1 MVALL
6 GPADMLHRHMC
17 DHLVHGAESSVTS
30 FFGPVY
36 LILIYPLAGQLL
48 FYGLPHVSEE
58 GAWPVVRGHVHS
70 HVHVDGVIVI
80 VERSGTVRIRART
93 RNRTI
98 RIRPPEKVP
107 TQTNVHL
114 SIYYMSSRRSMAH
127 ALLVKSWEQKVAGV
141 VRDSRRCVETPGR
154 SGEDPV
160 LRACGCRVAPVSE
173 QEISRGVKRAPTVG
187 TDLPS
192 VMVVSERS
200 CISGC
205 LRCESRRLARG
216 DIVCNGANFKR
227 S

>member
-6 GPADMLHRHMC
+6 GPPDVLHGHMR

-36 LILIYPLAGQLL
+36 LIFIYPLAGQLL
-48 FYGLPHVSEE
+48 LYGLPHVAEE
-58 GAWPVVRGHVHS
+58 GAWTVVRGHVHS

-80 VERSGTVRIRART
+80 VKRSGAVRIRART

-98 RIRPPEKVP
+98 RIRPSEKVP
-107 TQTNVHL
+107 TQTNMHL
-114 SIYYMSSRRSMAH
+114 SIHYMSSGRSMAH
-127 ALLVKSWEQKVAGV
+127 ALLVKSWEEKVARV
-141 VRDSRRCVETPGR
+141 VRDSRRCMETPGR

-160 LRACGCRVAPVSE
+160 LRAGGRRVAPVSE
-173 QEISRGVKRAPTVG
+173 QEISRGVKRASTVG
-187 TDLPS
+187 TDLPT

-200 CISGC
+200 CISSC
-205 LRCESRRLARG
+205 LRGESRRLARG

>member
-6 GPADMLHRHMC
+6 GPADVLHGHMRH
-17 DHLVHGAESSVTS
+17 HLVHGAESSVTS

-36 LILIYPLAGQLL
+36 LVLIYPLAGHLL
-48 FYGLPHVSEE
+48 FYGLPHVAEE
-58 GAWPVVRGHVHS
+58 CAWPMVRGHVHP
-70 HVHVDGVIVI
+70 HVHVDRVIVI
-80 VERSGTVRIRART
+80 VERSGAVRIRART
-93 RNRTI
+93 RNRAI

-114 SIYYMSSRRSMAH
+114 SIHYVSSGRSMAH
-127 ALLVKSWEQKVAGV
+127 ALLVKSWEQKVARV
-141 VRDSRRCVETPGR
+141 VRDSRGCVETPCR

-160 LRACGCRVAPVSE
+160 LRACSRRVAPVSE
-173 QEISRGVKRAPTVG
+173 QEISRGVERASTVR

-200 CISGC
+200 CISGS
-205 LRCESRRLARG
+205 LRGESRCLAWG
-216 DIVCNGANFKR
+216 NIVCNRANFKR